1 MSGALQYSE
10 GGLAA
15 EDVLLRPATAGHT
28 DGAEDRAAVH
38 DRNTA
43 AFGHDATAVGNDKAA
58 KPWSPRLRRQLCC
71 GQVKGGRRVGLIE
84 GKLCAPGSRLIHPP
98 NGDGRAG
105 LVDDRGRYCHPLS
118 SRVGVSRLHH
128 FPRLVEGNRPHCRF
142 VFAKECGVD
151 LDGGLMFGRDVDI
164 FENRVHRAND
174 LALLAIDADFR
185 VDIELRGPGRGMNA
199 GYRADLDAGAIVGTQ
214 TCNDVG
220 H

>member
-15 EDVLLRPATAGHT
+15 EDVLLGPATARHT

-84 GKLCAPGSRLIHPP
+84 GKLCAPGSRLIHPS

-105 LVDDRGRYCHPLS
+105 LIDDRGRYCHPLS
-118 SRVGVSRLHH
+118 SRVGVSRMQH
-128 FPRLVEGNRPHCRF
+128 FPRPSEGNRPHCRF

-151 LDGGLMFGRDVDI
+151 LDECLMFDRDVDI
-164 FENRVHRAND
+164 FENSVNGAND
-174 LALLAIDADFR
+174 LALMVMDGDYI
-185 VDIELRGPGRGMNA
+185 VDIVLR
-199 GYRADLDAGAIVGTQ
+199 D
-214 TCNDVG
+214 
-220 H
+220 

>member
-15 EDVLLRPATAGHT
+15 EDVLLGPATAGHT

-105 LVDDRGRYCHPLS
+105 LIDDRGRYCHPLS

-128 FPRLVEGNRPHCRF
+128 SPPLSNGTGPPGALVFRKKSAF
-142 VFAKECGVD
+142 VSVGAPCS
-151 LDGGLMFGRDVDI
+151 GRESTSLKI
-164 FENRVHRAND
+164 AF
-174 LALLAIDADFR
+174 
-185 VDIELRGPGRGMNA
+185 
-199 GYRADLDAGAIVGTQ
+199 T
-214 TCNDVG
+214 
-220 H
+220 